1 MKTIVNLKET
11 MMMKKKYYML
21 LALGMM
27 SFGLLSLTSCSE
39 DEAFSTATADDSPRI
54 LDPIFPDRVNG
65 ELPVVANINRTD
77 TFSMAVTVT
86 PADFTTVTW
95 YIDGRETATG
105 TEFKQ
110 LLPAGTYPM
119 KVVASTAAGKSTYRE
134 ALVKVNPIDGDPWSS
149 GVAFERIVAPG
160 ATAVLYGSNLDKV
173 TSLVL
178 GDRRIT
184 AVHYDAETNSLRYD
198 VPIDLAPGDHRVTLT
213 DEQGHDYGADKVK
226 VTAEALVTAGA
237 SRANANAEWAI
248 SGINL
253 DRVTS
258 LSIGGQTV
266 TSFVRQ
272 SATELVFICP
282 ALTDGN
288 YALTGKTQDGAEVLF
303 FIDGNTVSEQPV
315 AITSETTLWEGHHYV
330 SWDLPDG
337 NANKTFNLIGKD
349 RFATLSAGATLRVYY
364 TLKPDDA
371 YHQMQVTTGW
381 WTLLPGTGK
390 IDLGSDGVFE
400 LVLTQAMLDLIQQQ
414 DGFLCVG
421 HGYYVD
427 RVSIQ

>member
-1 MKTIVNLKET
+1 
-11 MMMKKKYYML
+11 MMMKNKYYML

-77 TFSMAVTVT
+77 TFSMTVTVT
-86 PADFTTVTW
+86 PADYTTVTW
-95 YIDGRETATG
+95 YIDGQEMATG

-134 ALVKVNPIDGDPWSS
+134 ALVKVNAIDGDPWSS
-149 GVAFERIVAPG
+149 AVAFERIIAPG
-160 ATAVLYGSNLDKV
+160 TTAVLYGSNLDKV
-173 TSLVL
+173 T
-178 GDRRIT
+178 GIAIGGHQIT
-184 AVHYDAETNSLRYD
+184 AVHYDAATNSLTYE
-198 VPIDLAPGDHRVTLT
+198 VPVDIVAGDYRVTLT
-213 DEQGHDYGADKVK
+213 DAQGQSYGADQVK
-226 VTAEALVTAGA
+226 VTGNALVTAGA
-237 SRANANAEWAI
+237 SRANANAEWVI

-253 DRVTS
+253 DRVAS
-258 LSIGGQTV
+258 LTIGGQTV

-272 SATELVFICP
+272 SATELAFICP

-288 YALTGKTQDGAEVLF
+288 YTLTGKTTDGAEVLF
-303 FIDGNTVSEQPV
+303 YVDGGTVSEQTV

-364 TLKPDDA
+364 TLKPDDT
-371 YHQMQVTTGW
+371 YHQMQLTTGW
-381 WTLLPGTGK
+381 WSLLPGTSK
-390 IDLGSDGVFE
+390 MDLGSDGVFE
-400 LVLTQAMLDLIQQQ
+400 LVLTQSMLDLIQSQ

-427 RVSIQ
+427 RVSVQ

>member
-1 MKTIVNLKET
+1 
-11 MMMKKKYYML
+11 MMMKNKYYML

-77 TFSMAVTVT
+77 TFSMTVTVT
-86 PADFTTVTW
+86 PADYTTVTW
-95 YIDGRETATG
+95 YIDGQEMATG

-134 ALVKVNPIDGDPWSS
+134 ALVKVNAIDGDPWSS
-149 GVAFERIVAPG
+149 AVAFERIIAPG
-160 ATAVLYGSNLDKV
+160 TTAVLYGSNLDKV
-173 TSLVL
+173 TGIAL
-178 GDRRIT
+178 GDHQIT
-184 AVHYDAETNSLRYD
+184 AVHYDAATNSLTYE
-198 VPIDLAPGDHRVTLT
+198 VPADIVAGDYRVTLT
-213 DEQGHDYGADKVK
+213 DAQGQSYGADQVK
-226 VTAEALVTAGA
+226 VTGDALVTVGA
-237 SRANANAEWAI
+237 SRANANAEWVI

-253 DRVTS
+253 DRVAS
-258 LSIGGQTV
+258 LTIGGQTV

-272 SATELVFICP
+272 SATELAFICP

-288 YALTGKTQDGAEVLF
+288 YTLTGKTTDGTEVLF
-303 FIDGNTVSEQPV
+303 YVDGGTVSEQTV

-337 NANKTFNLIGKD
+337 NANKAFNLIGKD

-364 TLKPDDA
+364 TLKPDDT
-371 YHQMQVTTGW
+371 YHQMQLTTGW
-381 WTLLPGTGK
+381 WSLLPGTSK
-390 IDLGSDGVFE
+390 MDLGSDGVFE
-400 LVLTQAMLDLIQQQ
+400 LVLTQSMLDLIQSQ

-427 RVSIQ
+427 RVSVQ

>member
-1 MKTIVNLKET
+1 
-11 MMMKKKYYML
+11 MMMKNKYYML

-77 TFSMAVTVT
+77 TFSMTVTVT
-86 PADFTTVTW
+86 PADYTTVTW
-95 YIDGRETATG
+95 YIDGQEMATG

-134 ALVKVNPIDGDPWSS
+134 ALVKVNAIDGDPWSS
-149 GVAFERIVAPG
+149 AVAFERIIAPG
-160 ATAVLYGSNLDKV
+160 TTAVLYGSNLDKV
-173 TSLVL
+173 TGIAL
-178 GDRRIT
+178 GDHQIT
-184 AVHYDAETNSLRYD
+184 AVHYDAATNSLTYE
-198 VPIDLAPGDHRVTLT
+198 VPADIVAGDYRVTLT
-213 DEQGHDYGADKVK
+213 DAQGQSYGADQVK
-226 VTAEALVTAGA
+226 VTSDALVTAGA
-237 SRANANAEWAI
+237 SRANANAEWVI

-253 DRVTS
+253 DRVAS
-258 LSIGGQTV
+258 LTIGGQTV

-272 SATELVFICP
+272 SATELAFICP

-288 YALTGKTQDGAEVLF
+288 YTLTGKTTDGTEVLF
-303 FIDGNTVSEQPV
+303 YVDGGTVSEQTV

-337 NANKTFNLIGKD
+337 NANKAFNLIGKD
-349 RFATLSAGATLRVYY
+349 RFATLSAGATLQVYY
-364 TLKPDDA
+364 TLKPDDS
-371 YHQMQVTTGW
+371 YHQMQLTTGW
-381 WTLLPGTGK
+381 WSLLPGTSK
-390 IDLGSDGVFE
+390 MDLGSDGVFE
-400 LVLTQAMLDLIQQQ
+400 LVLTQSMLDLIQSQ

-427 RVSIQ
+427 RVSVQ

>member
-1 MKTIVNLKET
+1 
-11 MMMKKKYYML
+11 MMMKNKYYML

-77 TFSMAVTVT
+77 TFSMTVTVT
-86 PADFTTVTW
+86 PADYTTVTW
-95 YIDGRETATG
+95 YIDGQEMATG

-134 ALVKVNPIDGDPWSS
+134 ALVKVNAIDGDPWSS
-149 GVAFERIVAPG
+149 AVAFERIIAPG
-160 ATAVLYGSNLDKV
+160 TTAVLYGSNLDKV
-173 TSLVL
+173 TGIAL
-178 GDRRIT
+178 GDHQIT
-184 AVHYDAETNSLRYD
+184 AVHYDAATNSLTYE
-198 VPIDLAPGDHRVTLT
+198 VPADIVAGDYRVTLT
-213 DEQGHDYGADKVK
+213 DAQGQSYGADQVK
-226 VTAEALVTAGA
+226 VTSDALVTAGA
-237 SRANANAEWAI
+237 SRANANAEWVI

-253 DRVTS
+253 DRVAS
-258 LSIGGQTV
+258 LTIGGQTV

-272 SATELVFICP
+272 SATELAFICP

-288 YALTGKTQDGAEVLF
+288 YTLTGKTTDGTEVLF
-303 FIDGNTVSEQPV
+303 YVDGGTVSEQTV

-337 NANKTFNLIGKD
+337 NANKAFNLIGKD

-364 TLKPDDA
+364 TLKPDDS
-371 YHQMQVTTGW
+371 YHQMQLTTGW
-381 WTLLPGTGK
+381 WSLLPGTSK
-390 IDLGSDGVFE
+390 MDLGSDGVFE
-400 LVLTQAMLDLIQQQ
+400 LVLTQSMLDLIQSQ

-427 RVSIQ
+427 RVSVQ